1 MKYTKVILS
10 TALLSSMVL
19 GAPAFASGSDN
30 HDDSADMSM
39 MGSGQNDATM
49 GTGQQGQMPMGSS
62 PGDMS
67 NPMMQMMMMQMM
79 QMMQQRHGNRMSMH
93 GDQSGYHGGHHGGMG
108 MMGGKHGGMG
118 MMGEINGGTPKME
131 MMQEKQAEMKQH
143 MQSMET
149 KLGNIEALLQEL
161 VDLQKNG

>member
-30 HDDSADMSM
+30 HEDSADMSM

-49 GTGQQGQMPMGSS
+49 GTGQQGKMPMGSS

-79 QMMQQRHGNRMSMH
+79 QMMQMMMQQHGNKMSMH
-93 GDQSGYHGGHHGGMG
+93 GGQGRHQGGMGMMSGKQGGMG
-108 MMGGKHGGMG
+108 MMGGSKGNMS
-118 MMGEINGGTPKME
+118 N

-143 MQSMET
+143 MQTMET

>member
-1 MKYTKVILS
+1 MKYSKIILG
-10 TALLSSMVL
+10 TALLSSMAL
-19 GAPAFASGSDN
+19 GTPAFATSSDN
-30 HDDSADMSM
+30 HDKSDMPM
-39 MGSGQNDATM
+39 MGSDQAGATM
-49 GTGQQGQMPMGSS
+49 GAGKQGQMPMSSS

-79 QMMQQRHGNRMSMH
+79 QMMQQRHGNSMSMH
-93 GDQSGYHGGHHGGMG
+93 GDQGGYHGGHHGGTSMMGGKHSGMG
-108 MMGGKHGGMG
+108 MMGGNNDDM
-118 MMGEINGGTPKME
+118 PKMK